1 VEKVKNITAKAR
13 LRLIRGGRPSR
24 FAMGSVDI
32 VVAPENKP
40 PFRTDAVAY
49 EEDTFLV
56 LSAPVELNEPP
67 EPLVRLLTEL
77 RKMRPEKPGSV
88 LVKATSPLQLLAVVH
103 DLNQEP
109 SWQEEWVANALE
121 GIFREI
127 ERRKLHSLALPF
139 LGTRHGS
146 LDKERFL
153 ILLRSAIEGIATHS
167 LKRIWLMLPPG
178 INPGI
183 LKVLKPKHQKKG
195 VETKNP

>member
-1 VEKVKNITAKAR
+1 VEKVKNITVKPR

-32 VVAPENKP
+32 VVATEDKP

-49 EEDTFLV
+49 EEDTLLV

-67 EPLVRLLTEL
+67 EPLIRLLTEL
-77 RKMRPEKPGSV
+77 KEMKPEKPGSV
-88 LVKATSPLQLLAVVH
+88 LVKATSPLRLLAVVH

-109 SWQEEWVANALE
+109 SWKEEWVAKALE
-121 GIFREI
+121 GIFRET
-127 ERRKLHSLALPF
+127 EQRKLHSLALPF

-146 LDKERFL
+146 LGKERFL
-153 ILLRSAIEGIATHS
+153 VLLCSALEGIVTRS

-178 INPGI
+178 IDPKI
-183 LKVLKPKHQKKG
+183 ITVLNSKH
-195 VETKNP
+195 

>member
-1 VEKVKNITAKAR
+1 MEKIKSITVKPR

-24 FAMGSVDI
+24 FTMGSVDI

-56 LSAPVELNEPP
+56 LSAPAELNEPP
-67 EPLVRLLTEL
+67 EPLIRLLTKL
-77 RKMRPEKPGSV
+77 REMKPEKPGSV
-88 LVKATSPLQLLAVVH
+88 LVKAPSPLQLLAIIH

-109 SWQEEWVANALE
+109 SWKEEWVAKALE
-121 GIFREI
+121 GIFRET
-127 ERRKLHSLALPF
+127 EQRKLHSLALPF

-146 LDKERFL
+146 LGRERFL
-153 ILLRSAIEGIATHS
+153 VLLRSVLKETATHS

-178 INPGI
+178 INPKTI
-183 LKVLKPKHQKKG
+183 TVLNAKH
-195 VETKNP
+195 